1 MIEKVKKLL
10 GLTTKSSNGSRL
22 IVNAEKLEKRVAVL
36 EDCKLEEYNVE
47 RVSERNI
54 VGSIYKGRVKNI

>member
-36 EDCKLEEYNVE
+36 EDGKLE
-47 RVSERNI
+47 
-54 VGSIYKGRVKNI
+54 